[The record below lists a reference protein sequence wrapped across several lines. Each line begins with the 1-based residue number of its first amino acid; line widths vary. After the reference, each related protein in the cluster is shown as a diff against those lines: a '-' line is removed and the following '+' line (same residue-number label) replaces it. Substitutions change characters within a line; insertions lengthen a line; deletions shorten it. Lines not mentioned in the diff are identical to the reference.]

1 MAEQQRKDKEL
12 QIEAAQKADEIEL
25 RQLEISNRQQIE
37 AAKMGADIQK
47 HKAALAAKQ
56 QADGVRMGIDIAKA
70 KESADLQ
77 RNRPQKGKK
86 E

>member
-1 MAEQQRKDKEL
+1 M
-12 QIEAAQKADEIEL
+12 QIAGPLKADESEL

-47 HKAALAAKQ
+47 HKASLAAKQ